1 VFAAFLILIV
11 VICASPFVPF
21 VDGHIV
27 IGIEATTMALA
38 TALVARN
45 AASEETEPL
54 LGLFRLVL
62 AVGANLALWMIVQL
76 LPLGYIGMANPVWES
91 TQQALGFAIPG
102 SIGIDTGVPD
112 SLA

>member
-1 VFAAFLILIV
+1 M
-11 VICASPFVPF
+11 PF
-21 VDGHIV
+21 VDGHFV

-76 LPLGYIGMANPVWES
+76 LPLGYTGMANPVWK
-91 TQQALGFAIPG
+91 APNRR
-102 SIGIDTGVPD
+102 
-112 SLA
+112 